1 LSEVKPT
8 DRNLRINVIDH
19 LDNSDSIVHS
29 GKSIPDDVNGTDS
42 AEVLE
47 HSAKVFA
54 CHRR

>member
-8 DRNLRINVIDH
+8 DCNLRINVIDH